1 MGEKVRVSDLK
12 AGDILLLEPNNE
24 KISKIIAWVTRSEVS
39 HTALSCGPDKPV
51 GTVIEETPPNAL
63 EDTILTRTA
72 RTAYVMR
79 LNPGNNNCQPVM
91 DIAARYVSEKLPYAH
106 AQLPFIGLY
115 CITNNMLG
123 DTGLQGLVT
132 RIVKLSMGI
141 LMELEDALIYKGRE
155 AMMCS
160 QFAYHCYK
168 EAGDEYEIQLKGNPG
183 FPLLDRIIE
192 IIQKDPASYNNRI
205 FQADVENS
213 PVSDENVDEAIDQ
226 LYEALSKKQYET
238 ELSASYELSDDLI
251 IEVTRFCIQ
260 FVKTF
265 SSGTDGG
272 NNDAVPYLQKL
283 KDMYEYFISPGDL
296 LKNTLNLTC
305 IGTVD
310 YDGYQG

>member
-1 MGEKVRVSDLK
+1 MSEKVKVSELK
-12 AGDILLLEPNNE
+12 AGDILLLEPSE
-24 KISKIIAWVTRSEVS
+24 DKISKIIAWVTRSEVS
-39 HTALSCGPDKPV
+39 HTALSCGPDKSA
-51 GTVIEETPPNAL
+51 GTVIEETPPNAV

-79 LNPGNNNCQPVM
+79 LNPGNNDCQPVM
-91 DIAARYVSEKLPYAH
+91 NIAARYVKEELPYAH

-141 LMELEDALIYKGRE
+141 LMELENVVIYKGRE

-168 EAGDEYEIQLKGNPG
+168 EAGEGYEIHLKENTG
-183 FPLLDRIIE
+183 FHLIDQIIE
-192 IIQKDPASYNNRI
+192 TIQSDPSSYNNRI
-205 FQADVENS
+205 FNVSVENS
-213 PVSDENVDEAIDQ
+213 PVTNENVDEAINQ
-226 LYEALSKKQYET
+226 LYEVLSKNQNEVGLIAPQK
-238 ELSASYELSDDLI
+238 LPDDTI

-265 SSGTDGG
+265 TKGAETEGG
-272 NNDAVPYLQKL
+272 DAVCYLQKL
-283 KDMYEYFISPGDL
+283 KDMYEFFISPGDL
-296 LKNTLNLTC
+296 LKNTVNLNC
-305 IGTVD
+305 MGTVD
-310 YDGYQG
+310 YEG

>member
-1 MGEKVRVSDLK
+1 MDEKVKVSELK
-12 AGDILLLEPNNE
+12 AGDILLLEPSE
-24 KISKIIAWVTRSEVS
+24 DKISKIIAWVTKSEVS

-51 GTVIEETPPNAL
+51 GTVIEETPPIAIQ
-63 EDTILTRTA
+63 DTILTRTA

-141 LMELEDALIYKGRE
+141 LMELEDALIYNGRE

-168 EAGDEYEIQLKGNPG
+168 EAGAEYEIQLNGTKG
-183 FPLLDRIIE
+183 FPLIDRIIE
-192 IIQKDPASYNNRI
+192 IIQKNPSSYDNRI
-205 FQADVENS
+205 FQANVENS
-213 PVSDENVDEAIDQ
+213 PVTHENVDEAINQ
-226 LYEALSKKQYET
+226 LYEALSKNQCET
-238 ELSASYELSDDLI
+238 ELSASYELSDDFI

-265 SSGTDGG
+265 TNGTDGD
-272 NNDAVPYLQKL
+272 NDDAVSYLEKL

-310 YDGYQG
+310 YEGCQS

>member
-1 MGEKVRVSDLK
+1 MDEKVRVSELK
-12 AGDILLLEPNNE
+12 AGDILLLEPSE
-24 KISKIIAWVTRSEVS
+24 DKISKIIAWVTKSEVS

-51 GTVIEETPPNAL
+51 GTVIEETPPIAIQ
-63 EDTILTRTA
+63 DTILTRTA

-141 LMELEDALIYKGRE
+141 LMELEDALIYNGRE

-168 EAGDEYEIQLKGNPG
+168 EAGAEYEIQLNGTKG
-183 FPLLDRIIE
+183 FPLIDRIIE
-192 IIQKDPASYNNRI
+192 IIQKNPSSYDNRI
-205 FQADVENS
+205 FQANVENS
-213 PVSDENVDEAIDQ
+213 PVTHENVDEAINQ
-226 LYEALSKKQYET
+226 LYEALSKNQCET
-238 ELSASYELSDDLI
+238 ELSASYELSDDFI

-265 SSGTDGG
+265 TNGTDGD
-272 NNDAVPYLQKL
+272 NDDAVSYLEKL

-310 YDGYQG
+310 YEGCQS

>member
-1 MGEKVRVSDLK
+1 MMSEKVRVSELK
-12 AGDILLLEPNNE
+12 AGDILLLEPSE
-24 KISKIIAWVTRSEVS
+24 DKISKIIAWVTKSEVS
-39 HTALSCGPDKPV
+39 HTALSCGPAKPT
-51 GTVIEETPPNAL
+51 GTVIEETPPNAV

-79 LNPGNNNCQPVM
+79 LNPGNNDCQPVM
-91 DIAARYVSEKLPYAH
+91 NIAARYVSEKLPYAH

-115 CITNNMLG
+115 CITSNILG
-123 DTGLQGLVT
+123 DTGIQGLVT
-132 RIVKLSMGI
+132 KIVKLSMGI
-141 LMELEDALIYKGRE
+141 LMELEDAVIYKGRE

-168 EAGDEYEIQLKGNPG
+168 EAGGSYEIHLNNNTG
-183 FPLLDRIIE
+183 FPVIDKIIE
-192 IIQKDPASYNNRI
+192 IIQRDPSGYNSRI
-205 FQADVENS
+205 FSAIGENS
-213 PVSDENVDEAIDQ
+213 PVTDENVDEAVNE
-226 LYEALSKKQYET
+226 LYEALSENQAGT
-238 ELSASYELSDDLI
+238 RLSVSPDLPDDLI

-265 SSGTDGG
+265 SRGADC
-272 NNDAVPYLQKL
+272 NQEDAVYYLDRL

-310 YDGYQG
+310 YEG

>member
-1 MGEKVRVSDLK
+1 MDEKVKVSELK
-12 AGDILLLEPNNE
+12 AGDILLLEPSE
-24 KISKIIAWVTRSEVS
+24 DKISKIIAWVTKSEVS
-39 HTALSCGPDKPV
+39 HTALSCGSDKPV
-51 GTVIEETPPNAL
+51 GTVIEETPPIAIQ
-63 EDTILTRTA
+63 DTILTRTA

-141 LMELEDALIYKGRE
+141 LMELEDALIYNGRE

-168 EAGDEYEIQLKGNPG
+168 EAGAEYEIQLNGTKG
-183 FPLLDRIIE
+183 FPLIDRIIE
-192 IIQKDPASYNNRI
+192 IIQKNPSSYDNRI
-205 FQADVENS
+205 FQANVENS
-213 PVSDENVDEAIDQ
+213 PVTHENVDEAINQ
-226 LYEALSKKQYET
+226 LYEALGKNQCET
-238 ELSASYELSDDLI
+238 ELSASYELSDDFI

-265 SSGTDGG
+265 TNGTDGD
-272 NNDAVPYLQKL
+272 NDDAVSYLEKL

-310 YDGYQG
+310 YEG

>member
-1 MGEKVRVSDLK
+1 MSEKVRVSELM
-12 AGDILLLEPNNE
+12 AGDILLLEPSE
-24 KISKIIAWVTRSEVS
+24 DKISKIIAWVTRSEVS
-39 HTALSCGPDKPV
+39 HTALSCGPDKST
-51 GTVIEETPPNAL
+51 GTVIEETPPNAV

-79 LNPGNNNCQPVM
+79 LNPGNNDCQPVM
-91 DIAARYVSEKLPYAH
+91 NIAARYVKEELPYAH

-141 LMELEDALIYKGRE
+141 LMELEDVVIYKGRE

-168 EAGDEYEIQLKGNPG
+168 EAGEGYEIHLKENTG
-183 FPLLDRIIE
+183 FHLIDQIIE
-192 IIQKDPASYNNRI
+192 TIQSDPSSYNNRI
-205 FQADVENS
+205 FNVSVENS
-213 PVSDENVDEAIDQ
+213 PVTNENVDETINQ
-226 LYEALSKKQYET
+226 LYEALSKNQNEV
-238 ELSASYELSDDLI
+238 ELSAPQKLPDDTI

-265 SSGTDGG
+265 TKGLETNGS
-272 NNDAVPYLQKL
+272 DAVCYLQKL
-283 KDMYEYFISPGDL
+283 KDMYEFFISPGDL
-296 LKNTLNLTC
+296 LKNTVNLTC
-305 IGTVD
+305 MGTVD
-310 YDGYQG
+310 YEG

>member
-1 MGEKVRVSDLK
+1 MSEKVRVSELK
-12 AGDILLLEPNNE
+12 TGDILLLEPSE
-24 KISKIIAWVTRSEVS
+24 DKISKIIAWVTRSEVS
-39 HTALSCGPDKPV
+39 HTALSCGPNKPT
-51 GTVIEETPPNAL
+51 GTVMEETPPNAI

-79 LNPGNNNCQPVM
+79 LNPGNNDCQPVI
-91 DIAARYVSEKLPYAH
+91 DIAARYVSEQLPYAH

-132 RIVKLSMGI
+132 KIVKLSMGI
-141 LMELEDALIYKGRE
+141 LMELEDAVIYKGRE

-168 EAGDEYEIQLKGNPG
+168 EAGESYEIRLNDNTGVPMIDK
-183 FPLLDRIIE
+183 IIE
-192 IIQKDPASYNNRI
+192 IIQKDPSGYNSRI
-205 FQADVENS
+205 FSVKGDNS
-213 PVSDENVDEAIDQ
+213 TVTDENVDEAISE
-226 LYEALSKKQYET
+226 LYEALSENQAGT
-238 ELSASYELSDDLI
+238 RLSVSPDLSDELI

-265 SSGTDGG
+265 SKGTDC
-272 NNDAVPYLQKL
+272 NQKNAVYYLDRL

-310 YDGYQG
+310 YEG